1 MATLPVRKIDLVTQ
15 LTRARNEFAKAP
27 SSDERTLDVRLVV
40 DFGDQAWWLAT
51 GDVQYDTVH
60 GDACAAGALWA
71 SMGLE
76 DLDSLATELLSDI
89 DNQAADYEAD
99 ASEDRHAMDPVSS
112 NARDMLPSDCPDRE

>member
-1 MATLPVRKIDLVTQ
+1 MPTTPVRKIDLVTQ

-27 SSDERTLDVRLVV
+27 PSDERTLDVRLVV
-40 DFGDQAWWLAT
+40 DFGDQTWWLAT
-51 GDVQYDTVH
+51 GDAQYDTVH
-60 GDACAAGALWA
+60 GDACAAGTIWA

-99 ASEDRHAMDPVSS
+99 VSEDRHAMDPVSS
-112 NARDMLPSDCPDRE
+112 SARDMFPSDCPDRE